1 MVTFHSQDAKLSEK
15 SEDDVAANGP
25 KNKHKVASNDPR
37 SNLSKHPAS
46 KEAGV
51 PMNGIVARVY
61 EDD

>member
-15 SEDDVAANGP
+15 SEDDVAAKGL
-25 KNKHKVASNDPR
+25 KNKHKVANNDPR
-37 SNLSKHPAS
+37 SNISKQTAS
-46 KEAGV
+46 KEACV